1 LDASGTSGLV
11 IDNLSV
17 TQLFPA
23 ASTQT
28 LAVFLRVKERR
39 IMRNW
44 LRLIGSGKKPI
55 IDHPFYRN
63 YNWEHVGMIP
73 SERRV

>member
-1 LDASGTSGLV
+1 
-11 IDNLSV
+11 
-17 TQLFPA
+17 
-23 ASTQT
+23 
-28 LAVFLRVKERR
+28 
-39 IMRNW
+39 MRNW